1 MVTYKDISIFN
12 PGEAPHLGSI
22 FRINR
27 GDTITNVKF
36 SFARLEKS
44 YNSFGNEVKSETG
57 RKVKAAIWIVKDG
70 WNITKDPNFVSTQS
84 FDTNDII
91 ITPSTMKDF
100 HDDEYGPNNIIT
112 QLASFSFNDA
122 KNIMAEQVV
131 VGLIVDPQSTSTSTT
146 LAYVKQPGLTLYYQW
161 NTSHD
166 TEDYQTTNANGLS
179 MKVTTE
185 AYPESE
191 NVKLNITDIN
201 YRTLSD
207 NSSNNPHQ
215 DLADIPSLLKNMWN
229 RNSENNKGYTFQEG
243 YLKDVE
249 LASLENPVNTNP
261 DNPYWVFNRSQI
273 KFTFDDD
280 NKGITSLQFSIQGEN
295 PTNKISTLNRER
307 GKTTL
312 LICPAAHNIQDNSA
326 FSITFTRTLKN
337 TNNADIA
344 TTSKTVYFH
353 TYATPQVEIAFP
365 KIFKRESN
373 NNALIEESNKWP
385 NYVLWANDVI
395 NFEVDSRYAG
405 MQICD
410 VLDLLL
416 TKDGGDDSKLPMFT
430 RIYIAEYPMI
440 DMDRDMVYLEN
451 SNILQGK
458 DLQGENKYPPLRE
471 WTGIKLDDGTLMQ
484 LSGMR
489 VGGYTWRINK
499 NYNNY
504 NYNYREVIEN
514 QFKDKGISPKDLKT
528 IVDQQIDDQ
537 RLYFRANYRYLVKV
551 RRFHSM
557 AAGVLSNN
565 SYNNW
570 KYPSDGGG
578 VGSGGNYTYN
588 NPEYPGYYSGS
599 DATNSYPNYN
609 LPTPGFNSINSIP
622 NIDTSVIS
630 NMVEAENS
638 RNISEENKRW
648 CGPED
653 GTFGVNSENVY
664 PGFSKSDYIIIDCV
678 NASLGSKNIIT
689 TRPASQE
696 INANS
701 FITFAYRHIQKGLP
715 SIEEIGIDR
724 NNCKKPNPNSISA
737 DGSST
742 GWQTYPGKDYP
753 TWGGFDNVWK
763 RIYNTYKYIAET
775 AQKVAQDLK
784 KEKDDELSS
793 KLDSYTSDP
802 LELNLKLKLHGLN
815 NGGTDGIIMLIRYD
829 EATRTHKLHELLSG
843 KWDSNYENILIYL
856 DRNNHPMIG
865 NQYMWVPIINA
876 ASDSNTYYTISTTSP
891 NTAPPI
897 ADNTKKPAHN
907 VDTSHYFKDQN
918 AFQQDNYNSDENK
931 IHGILENPGEMKKNT
946 EGINKLVNFDLSVS
960 KAGSDTLEGAQYFNN
975 PGNSEIGT
983 DLGIYNNIAP
993 QGYQNKPPNPGNLYK
1008 RVPLKQ
1014 DCECGEITT
1023 NRLISPLN
1031 PVLYP
1036 LVRVSH
1042 MLYFQSYISGD
1053 FDITC
1058 EFTYHYTTTTGT
1070 PPETKPHTEVCNLT
1084 DIDSSFKAA
1093 IQHLYLHN
1101 EVNTNI
1107 IPLYKEDNNGRGR
1120 LLSADDDTSLWYRP
1134 TTEDN
1139 KNYIAY
1145 SNWGYEINQDPNE
1158 SSPKTIPGDG
1168 AIEIPIRVRY
1178 TPLMQPALTLDKAIL
1193 GNLPENTTT
1202 KTNNALTLISKC
1214 SGSDKTLSVFSGDS
1228 SLLGASSFYANFT
1241 YGMFNSVFSGRYLS
1255 TDYVD
1260 QDSRTHSEYQNLLQQ
1275 SSSPTEPPPTKP
1287 PEDIRTISTDTYP
1300 AVGICNCYL
1309 VLLFPNAINFDYS
1322 HQVSNFYSNRNN
1334 YINLSDP
1341 YNNGAKPVIVADLA
1355 FNPEESCNFDKIEN
1369 ANTIQLDNQY
1379 RTIFSC
1385 EFDFNKLFRTGG
1397 LATNSSNDADSS
1409 PNRLK
1414 SGTWYDLIVV
1424 PIYSN
1429 HAHHKEDAATYFNY
1443 DEKDAGTINGYTYGG
1458 GTSDIYNDDEK
1469 NKIDY
1474 YGSSPLVIRKYLKI
1488 ADIIDDSSSCNPA
1501 PDPEKPEEDISRW
1514 LSPAIIFPN
1523 VNNTRYNQKTGLI
1536 KECPGFWLNNS
1547 FRLIIRG
1554 PHFRTAKEIANNPST
1569 DPYEVS
1575 IESASRGKLKNSKDF
1590 VISDIQIHFGDYN
1603 KPITS
1608 PDNPNTIITFSS
1620 EEYQRL
1626 INNNSSNKSW
1636 LNSHNI
1642 FSMSFNPEAF
1652 SKCTPASKAN
1662 GDKKDLIKGGILGK
1676 DIMNLAETNYID
1688 RFFEVNPKI
1697 LGIKAD
1703 SKEGYHIQFRYL
1715 NAEYGDT
1722 SEGGEWSA
1730 WYGGLVDDVVVDSA
1744 REYCVPA
1751 RNYNEILT
1759 DYMAFIKESYPG
1771 SALTQ
1776 YIQKTKESELR
1787 EIVMSS
1793 SVQSMITGEG
1803 NLENTKRVSESDLDL
1818 PYFPQIYDERTATH
1832 DNYNYY
1838 QDRYTPYSENLTAA
1852 AKEKINLKRY
1862 LEMSYIDYIAHNM
1875 AKLYYSTFDGA
1886 YIIGDNN
1893 NLKPKDLGWTRSYAY
1908 AYKDK
1913 LLGYEDPVKNISR
1926 NPYINSEWD
1935 TENAELTNL
1944 NSTNPNN
1951 WGEKVDLTSGNL
1963 GEVGKPAN
1971 RNRYFRKTVTQN
1983 DFDELLE
1990 TLQNMMKF
1998 IRSTKFTG
2006 KHLTSSENIAI
2017 KNNQKFYFSGN
2028 ESTMDILL
2036 YGKQTTVGSGLS
2048 VLPISPE
2055 ALEFIRNSK
2064 YFPPYNITP
2073 YNNGVRNVNGMIIGN
2088 NSSLYNPGYTYY
2100 NEDEQ
2105 GIKIYNETYNSV
2117 VSNYMQQLLNTIL
2130 SKVIT

>member
-12 PGEAPHLGSI
+12 PGEAPHLGSV

-36 SFARLEKS
+36 NFARLEKS
-44 YNSFGNEVKSETG
+44 YNAFGNEVKSETG
-57 RKVKAAIWIVKDG
+57 RKVKAAIWVIKDG
-70 WNITKDPNFVSTQS
+70 WNITKNPDFVSIQS
-84 FDTNDII
+84 FDTNGII
-91 ITPSTMKDF
+91 ITPATMKDF

-122 KNIMAEQVV
+122 ENIMSEQVV
-131 VGLIVDPQSTSTSTT
+131 IGLIVDPQSTNTSTT
-146 LAYVKQPGLTLYYQW
+146 LAYVKQPGVTLYYQW
-161 NTSHD
+161 NTSHN

-215 DLADIPSLLKNMWN
+215 DLADIPGLLKNMWN
-229 RNSENNKGYTFQEG
+229 RNSENNKGYTFREG
-243 YLKDVE
+243 YLKDVK

-273 KFTFDDD
+273 KFTFNDD

-295 PTNKISTLNRER
+295 VTNKISVLNKER
-307 GKTTL
+307 GETTL

-344 TTSKTVYFH
+344 TTSRTVYFH

-395 NFEVDSRYAG
+395 NFEIDSRYAG

-416 TKDGGDDSKLPMFT
+416 TKDSGDDSKLPMFT
-430 RIYIAEYPMI
+430 RIYIAEYPMN
-440 DMDRDMVYLEN
+440 MDRDMVYLQN

-458 DLQGENKYPPLRE
+458 DKYPPLRE

-489 VGGYTWRINK
+489 VGGYTWRINT
-499 NYNNY
+499 NYS
-504 NYNYREVIEN
+504 NYREVIEN
-514 QFKDKGISPKDLKT
+514 QFKNKTGISDKDLET
-528 IVDQQIDDQ
+528 IVNQQIKDQ

-557 AAGVLSNN
+557 AAGVLSNS
-565 SYNNW
+565 SYSNW
-570 KYPSDGGG
+570 KYPTNGGG

-588 NPEYPGYYSGS
+588 NPNYPGYYDESV
-599 DATNSYPNYN
+599 ATNSYPNYS
-609 LPTPGFNSINSIP
+609 LTTPNFNSINSIP

-630 NMVEAENS
+630 NMMEAENS

-653 GTFGVNSENVY
+653 GTFGANSENVY
-664 PGFSKSDYIIIDCV
+664 PGFSKSSYIIIDCV

-701 FITFAYRHIQKGLP
+701 FITFAYRHIQKGLHT
-715 SIEEIGIDR
+715 IEEVGVNSD
-724 NNCKKPNPNSISA
+724 NCKKPNPNSISA

-742 GWQTYPGKDYP
+742 GWQTYSGKDYP

-775 AQKVAQDLK
+775 AQTVAESLK
-784 KEKDDELSS
+784 TTEDERLKSGWD
-793 KLDSYTSDP
+793 KYTSSIN
-802 LELNLKLKLHGLN
+802 LNLKLKLHGLD
-815 NGGTDGIIMLIRYD
+815 NGGRDGIMLI
-829 EATRTHKLHELLSG
+829 ENNTLHKLF
-843 KWDSNYENILIYL
+843 SNGWNPDYENYLIYL
-856 DRNNHPMIG
+856 DKNNHPMIG

-876 ASDSNTYYTISTTSP
+876 ASDSNTYYNISTNSN
-891 NTAPPI
+891 NTAFNI
-897 ADNTKKPAHN
+897 STNKMDS
-907 VDTSHYFKDQN
+907 DHYFNDQN
-918 AFQQDNYNSDENK
+918 TFQGNNYSSDEDK
-931 IHGILENPGEMKKNT
+931 IHGIFENPGEISDNT
-946 EGINKLVNFDLSVS
+946 LINFDLSVS
-960 KAGSDTLEGAQYFNN
+960 KAGDNSSKGAQYFNN
-975 PGNSEIGT
+975 PGNSGTGT
-983 DLGIYNNIAP
+983 DLGIYSNIAP
-993 QGYQNKPPNPGNLYK
+993 QGFQNKSPNPGNLYK

-1053 FDITC
+1053 FEITC
-1058 EFTYHYTTTTGT
+1058 ELSYTRSKTTGD
-1070 PPETKPHTEVCNLT
+1070 PPETIRDSGSYNL
-1084 DIDSSFKAA
+1084 DINPSFNTT
-1093 IQHLYLHN
+1093 IQALYK
-1101 EVNTNI
+1101 EGTKI

-1120 LLSADDDTSLWYRP
+1120 LLSADDDTSLWYCP
-1134 TTEDN
+1134 TSNN

-1145 SNWGYEINQDPNE
+1145 SNWGNTINSKPNE
-1158 SSPKTIPGDG
+1158 SSSKTVPNDG

-1178 TPLMQPALTLDKAIL
+1178 TPLMQPALTLDTAII
-1193 GNLPENTTT
+1193 GELPENTTT
-1202 KTNNALTLISKC
+1202 KTNNALTLISNC
-1214 SGSDKTLSVFSGDS
+1214 NGSDKTLSIFSGDS
-1228 SLLGASSFYANFT
+1228 SLLGASSFCANFT
-1241 YGMFNSVFSGRYLS
+1241 YGMFNSVFGGRYLS
-1255 TDYVD
+1255 EDYVD
-1260 QDSRTHSEYQNLLQQ
+1260 QDSRTHSEYQNLTQQ
-1275 SSSPTEPPPTKP
+1275 PLNSSGPTEPPK
-1287 PEDIRTISTDTYP
+1287 DISTISTDTYP

-1355 FNPEESCNFDKIEN
+1355 FKPGESCNFNEIEN
-1369 ANTIQLDNQY
+1369 ANTLQLDNQY

-1385 EFDFNKLFRTGG
+1385 EFDFNKLFRTGE

-1414 SGTWYDLIVV
+1414 SGTWYDLVVV

-1429 HAHHKEDAATYFNY
+1429 HANNGGNATYFNY
-1443 DEKDAGTINGYTYGG
+1443 EDGAGAINEKKYGG

-1536 KECPGFWLNNS
+1536 KECPGFWLNNT

-1569 DPYEVS
+1569 DPYEIS

-1590 VISDIQIHFGDYN
+1590 IISDIQIHFGDYN
-1603 KPITS
+1603 KPVTS
-1608 PDNPNTIITFSS
+1608 PDNPNTIILFSS

-1642 FSMSFNPEAF
+1642 FSMSLNPEAF
-1652 SKCTPASKAN
+1652 SKCNPAAKAN

-1676 DIMNLAETNYID
+1676 DIINLVETNYID

-1744 REYCVPA
+1744 REYCVPT

-1759 DYMAFIKESYPG
+1759 DYMTFIKESYPG

-1776 YIQKTKESELR
+1776 YIQKTKISELK

-1875 AKLYYSTFDGA
+1875 AKLYYSTFEGA

-1893 NLKPKDLGWTRSYAY
+1893 NLKPKDLGWTKSYAY
-1908 AYKDK
+1908 AYKDS
-1913 LLGYEDPVKNISR
+1913 LLGYKDPVKNIIR

-1935 TENAELTNL
+1935 IENAELTNL
-1944 NSTNPNN
+1944 NSNNPNN
-1951 WGEKVDLTSGNL
+1951 WGERVDLTSGNL

-2073 YNNGVRNVNGMIIGN
+2073 YNNGVRNINGMIMGN